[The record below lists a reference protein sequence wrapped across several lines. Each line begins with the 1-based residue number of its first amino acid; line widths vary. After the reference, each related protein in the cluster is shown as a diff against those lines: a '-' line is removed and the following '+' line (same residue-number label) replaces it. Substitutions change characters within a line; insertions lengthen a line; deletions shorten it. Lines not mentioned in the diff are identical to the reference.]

1 MKANIAGIEM
11 HYEIS
16 GSGPWLTL
24 SHSLAASTAMW
35 DAQMQ
40 ALNQHFTVL
49 RYDIRGH
56 GQTQATPGPY
66 TLNQLSDDVH
76 ALLTHLGIQ
85 STHWMGLSLGGMIGQ
100 TFAIRH
106 PEMLSHVVIA
116 DSTGRGAPNAASMWG
131 DRAKMALSQGMAALV
146 EPTLQRWFTQDYRE
160 KNPAIVAQVGQMIAS
175 TPAEGYAGCCSAI
188 GGLDTLE
195 KLRNL
200 KMPCL
205 VMVGE
210 QDMGT
215 PPAMSEL
222 IHQHWP
228 DSSYVVLPNAAHIS
242 NIEQAQAFTDAV
254 MKFLPH

>member
-1 MKANIAGIEM
+1 MKAHINGIEM
-11 HYEIS
+11 HYEVS

-24 SHSLAASTAMW
+24 SHSLAANTAMW

-76 ALLTHLGIQ
+76 ALLVHLGVQ
-85 STHWMGLSLGGMIGQ
+85 STHWIGLSLGGMIGQ
-100 TFAIRH
+100 TFAIQH
-106 PEMLSHVVIA
+106 PEMLGHAVIA
-116 DSTGRGAPNAASMWG
+116 DSSGRGAPNAASMWG
-131 DRAKMALSQGMAALV
+131 DRAKLALSQGMAPLV

-160 KNPAIVAQVGQMIAS
+160 KNQAVMAQIGQMIAS
-175 TPAEGYAGCCSAI
+175 TPPEGYAGCCGAI
-188 GGLDTLE
+188 SGLDTLDQ
-195 KLRNL
+195 LRDL
-200 KMPCL
+200 RSPCL

-228 DSSYVVLPNAAHIS
+228 ASSYVVLQNAAHIS

>member
-1 MKANIAGIEM
+1 MKAHINGIEM
-11 HYEIS
+11 HYEVS

-24 SHSLAASTAMW
+24 SHSLAANTAMW

-76 ALLTHLGIQ
+76 ALLVHLGVQ
-85 STHWMGLSLGGMIGQ
+85 STHWIGLSLGGMIGQ

-106 PEMLSHVVIA
+106 PEMLGHAVIA
-116 DSTGRGAPNAASMWG
+116 DSSGRGAPNAASMWG
-131 DRAKMALSQGMAALV
+131 DRAKLALSQGMLPLV

-160 KNPAIVAQVGQMIAS
+160 KNPAVMAQIGQMIAS
-175 TPAEGYAGCCSAI
+175 TPPEGYAGCCGAI
-188 GGLDTLE
+188 SGLDTLDQ
-195 KLRNL
+195 LRDL
-200 KMPCL
+200 RSPCL

-228 DSSYVVLPNAAHIS
+228 ASSYVVLQNAAHIS

>member
-1 MKANIAGIEM
+1 MKAHINGIEM
-11 HYEIS
+11 HYEVS

-24 SHSLAASTAMW
+24 SHSLAANTAMW

-76 ALLTHLGIQ
+76 ALLVHLGVQ
-85 STHWMGLSLGGMIGQ
+85 STHWIGLSLGGMIGQ
-100 TFAIRH
+100 TFAIQH
-106 PEMLSHVVIA
+106 PEMLGHAVIA
-116 DSTGRGAPNAASMWG
+116 DSSGRGAPNAASMWG
-131 DRAKMALSQGMAALV
+131 DRAKLALSQGMSPLV

-160 KNPAIVAQVGQMIAS
+160 KNLAVMAQIGQMIVS
-175 TPAEGYAGCCSAI
+175 TPPEGYAGCCGAI
-188 GGLDTLE
+188 SGLNTLDQ
-195 KLRNL
+195 LRDL
-200 KMPCL
+200 RSPCL

-228 DSSYVVLPNAAHIS
+228 ASSYVVLQNAAHIS

>member
-1 MKANIAGIEM
+1 MKAHINGIEM

-24 SHSLAASTAMW
+24 SHSLAANSDMW
-35 DAQMQ
+35 DAQLQ
-40 ALNQHFTVL
+40 TLNQHFTVL

-76 ALLTHLGIQ
+76 ALLVHLGVQ
-85 STHWMGLSLGGMIGQ
+85 STHWIGLSLGGMIGQ

-106 PEMLSHVVIA
+106 PGMVAHTVIA
-116 DSTGRGAPNAASMWG
+116 DSSGRGAPNAASMWG
-131 DRAKMALSQGMAALV
+131 DRAKLALSQGMSPLV

-160 KNPAIVAQVGQMIAS
+160 KNPAVMAQIGQMIAG
-175 TPAEGYAGCCSAI
+175 TPPEGYAGCCGAI
-188 GGLDTLE
+188 SGLDTLDQ
-195 KLRNL
+195 LRDL
-200 KMPCL
+200 RTPCL
-205 VMVGE
+205 VIVGE

-228 DSSYVVLPNAAHIS
+228 ASSYVVLQNAAHIS

>member
-16 GSGPWLTL
+16 GNGPWLTL
-24 SHSLAASTAMW
+24 SHSLAANSAMW
-35 DAQMQ
+35 DAQMH

-56 GQTQATPGPY
+56 GQTQSTPGPY
-66 TLNQLSDDVH
+66 TLNQLSDDVN
-76 ALLTHLGIQ
+76 ALLVHLGIQ
-85 STHWMGLSLGGMIGQ
+85 STHWIGLSLGGMIGQ
-100 TFAIRH
+100 TFAIQH
-106 PEMLSHVVIA
+106 PEMLSHSVIA
-116 DSTGRGAPNAASMWG
+116 DSSGRGAPNAASMWG
-131 DRAKMALSQGMAALV
+131 ERAKLALSQGMSPLV

-160 KNPAIVAQVGQMIAS
+160 KNPEIMTQIGQMIAN
-175 TPAEGYAGCCSAI
+175 TPAEGYAGCCGAI
-188 GGLDTLE
+188 SGLDTLE
-195 KLRNL
+195 KLRDL
-200 KMPCL
+200 RTPCL
-205 VMVGE
+205 VMVGD

-228 DSSYVVLPNAAHIS
+228 ASSYVVIKNAAHIS

>member
-16 GSGPWLTL
+16 GNGPWLTL
-24 SHSLAASTAMW
+24 SHSLAANSAMW
-35 DAQMQ
+35 DAQMH

-56 GQTQATPGPY
+56 GQTQSTPGPY
-66 TLNQLSDDVH
+66 TLDQLSDDVH
-76 ALLTHLGIQ
+76 ALLVHLGIP
-85 STHWMGLSLGGMIGQ
+85 STHFIGLSLGGMIGQ
-100 TFAIRH
+100 TLAIQH
-106 PEMLSHVVIA
+106 PEMLSHTVIA
-116 DSTGRGAPNAASMWG
+116 DSSGRGAPNAASMWG
-131 DRAKMALSQGMAALV
+131 ERAKLALSQGMSPLV

-160 KNPAIVAQVGQMIAS
+160 KNPEIMTQIGQMIAN
-175 TPAEGYAGCCSAI
+175 TPAEGYAGCCGAI
-188 GGLDTLE
+188 SGLDTLE
-195 KLRNL
+195 KLRDL
-200 KMPCL
+200 RTPCL
-205 VMVGE
+205 VMVGD

-228 DSSYVVLPNAAHIS
+228 ASSYVVLKDAAHIS
-242 NIEQAQAFTDAV
+242 NIEQAQAFTEAV

>member
-1 MKANIAGIEM
+1 MKAHIAGIEM

-16 GSGPWLTL
+16 GNGPWLTL
-24 SHSLAASTAMW
+24 SHSLAANTEMW

-40 ALNQHFTVL
+40 ALNQHFKVL

-56 GQTQATPGPY
+56 GQTQSTPGPY

-76 ALLTHLGIQ
+76 ALLLHLGIE
-85 STHWMGLSLGGMIGQ
+85 STHWIGLSLGGMIGQ
-100 TFAIRH
+100 TFAIQH
-106 PEMLSHVVIA
+106 PEMVSHTVIA

-131 DRAKMALSQGMAALV
+131 ERAKLALSQGMRPLV

-160 KNPAIVAQVGQMIAS
+160 KNPEIMVQIGQMIAN
-175 TPAEGYAGCCSAI
+175 TPAEGYAGCCEAI
-188 GGLDTLE
+188 AGLDTLE
-195 KLRNL
+195 KLRGL
-200 KMPCL
+200 RTPCL

-228 DSSYVVLPNAAHIS
+228 ASSYVVLPNAAHIS
-242 NIEQAQAFTDAV
+242 NIEQAQMFTDAV
-254 MKFLPH
+254 LKFLPH